1 MRTYVR
7 NIIMEK
13 CNKNIRLIYYN
24 QNHRTLHS
32 KQHLCIL
39 HLCNFFEYAACKKR
53 IYVCKT
59 NTNATWIKATCGGGE
74 RKFYAENNGK
84 RV

>member
-39 HLCNFFEYAACKKR
+39 HLCNFIEYMYVKR
-53 IYVCKT
+53 IRMRHGLRQRVAEE
-59 NTNATWIKATCGGGE
+59 NANFMQKIM
-74 RKFYAENNGK
+74 ENAYK
-84 RV
+84 PT